1 MSDFGGA
8 NVKYNPSAG
17 VEQWRKLAKKALK
30 LTGQYSESNLNR
42 LLMQMQSES
51 SGNPNAINNWDSN
64 AKAGIPS
71 KGLMQ
76 VIDPTFR
83 SYALAPYNKTLHN
96 DNQIFN
102 VDNPASE
109 INFLESGQQLNVTI
123 GYQLDNGSIEWL
135 QMGSLYVYE
144 WSASDEK
151 ATIRAVD
158 VLKFIDDDYY
168 KGQYYEN
175 GITLYDLAVLVL
187 TDAGVGN
194 DDYYL
199 DTYLKKVIIHNPLPK
214 VKHKEALQIIANA
227 GRCVLDYDRYGR
239 IRIHSLF
246 QPSMETT
253 SNGTTY
259 YSDIKNVDI
268 QTQKSDFATYEKN
281 RWLADGKMLFLSK
294 EDVQNTGYVS
304 SAISDEN
311 GLFTENPVIT
321 RTLEAKYKA
330 YGIYIAF
337 GDKLPK
343 KFIINLIL
351 QMSVLHS
358 L

>member
-1 MSDFGGA
+1 M
-8 NVKYNPSAG
+8 
-17 VEQWRKLAKKALK
+17 
-30 LTGQYSESNLNR
+30 
-42 LLMQMQSES
+42 
-51 SGNPNAINNWDSN
+51 
-64 AKAGIPS
+64 
-71 KGLMQ
+71 
-76 VIDPTFR
+76 
-83 SYALAPYNKTLHN
+83 
-96 DNQIFN
+96 
-102 VDNPASE
+102 
-109 INFLESGQQLNVTI
+109 ESGQRLNVTI

-281 RWLADGKMLFLSK
+281 RWLADGKMLFLPK

-330 YGIYIAF
+330 LKRARTDNQCQLYLPEHIML
-337 GDKLPK
+337 KL
-343 KFIINLIL
+343 LCLVL
-351 QMSVLHS
+351 QLVKR
-358 L
+358 